1 MCRNET
7 CTVIQINGA
16 RHGRSVSDVLSRI
29 LVRSATREDIP
40 ALVRISNTSVAEDED
55 VGFGTP
61 RSESLFSDARWLS
74 AVWEEPNRVRGEEL
88 FVAVLDDEIA
98 GFVTT
103 EDRGAEMELINI
115 DVARELQGRGIG
127 THLVRFVEE
136 RARRLGK
143 RAVTLGTSRN
153 AAGTPWKSFS
163 WWQSRGY
170 TVTGEE
176 ENEWTQRIGPGVR
189 EIRMRKDL

>member
-1 MCRNET
+1 M
-7 CTVIQINGA
+7 
-16 RHGRSVSDVLSRI
+16 SDVLARI

-74 AVWEEPNRVRGEEL
+74 AVWEEPNRVRGEEV
-88 FVAVLDDEIA
+88 FVGIVDDEIV
-98 GFVTT
+98 GLVTT
-103 EDRGAEMELINI
+103 EDRGPELELINI
-115 DVARELQGRGIG
+115 DVARHLQGRGIG
-127 THLVRFVEE
+127 TRLVGFVEE
-136 RARRLGK
+136 RARRGGK

-153 AAGTPWKSFS
+153 AAGIPWKSFP
-163 WWQSRGY
+163 WWQSLGY
-170 TVTGEE
+170 AVTGEE
-176 ENEWTQRIGPGVR
+176 ENEWTRAIGPGVR

>member
-1 MCRNET
+1 VEGL
-7 CTVIQINGA
+7 TVIQISDA
-16 RHGRSVSDVLSRI
+16 RHGRSMADFLARV
-29 LVRSATREDIP
+29 LVRPATREDIP

-55 VGFGTP
+55 AGFGTP
-61 RSESLFSDARWLS
+61 RSESLFSDPRWLS

-88 FVAVLDDEIA
+88 FVAVVDDEIA

-103 EDRGAEMELINI
+103 EDRGPELELINI
-115 DVARELQGRGIG
+115 EVTKDLQGRGIG
-127 THLVRFVEE
+127 TQLVRFVEE
-136 RARRLGK
+136 RARRQGK

-153 AAGTPWKSFS
+153 AAGTPWKSFP

-170 TVTGEE
+170 AVTGEE

>member
-1 MCRNET
+1 MT
-7 CTVIQINGA
+7 DA
-16 RHGRSVSDVLSRI
+16 PFRI

-40 ALVRISNTSVAEDED
+40 ALVRISSTSIAEDED

-98 GFVTT
+98 GLVTI

-115 DVARELQGRGIG
+115 EVPRQLQGRGIG

-136 RARRLGK
+136 RARQQGK

-153 AAGTPWKSFS
+153 AAGIPWKSFP

>member
-1 MCRNET
+1 
-7 CTVIQINGA
+7 
-16 RHGRSVSDVLSRI
+16 VSDVLARI

-74 AVWEEPNRVRGEEL
+74 AVWEEPNRVRGEEV
-88 FVAVLDDEIA
+88 FVGIVDDEIV
-98 GFVTT
+98 GLVTT
-103 EDRGAEMELINI
+103 EDRGPELELINI
-115 DVARELQGRGIG
+115 DVARHLQGRGIG
-127 THLVRFVEE
+127 TRLVGFVEE
-136 RARRLGK
+136 RARRGGK

-153 AAGTPWKSFS
+153 AAGIPWKSFP
-163 WWQSRGY
+163 WWQSLGY
-170 TVTGEE
+170 AVTGEE
-176 ENEWTQRIGPGVR
+176 ENEWTRAIGPGVR